1 MNAVVLSKATKPR
14 LKAGLFCTEAPKSPR
29 GKPPDKQPA
38 VMIKYT
44 YTLIYTG
51 RFRFSTLI
59 AFPFLT
65 YDFIDKDPV
74 SLAAG
79 LLCALI
85 VIIAEAV
92 FKRLRL
98 IKIMIACSGFL
109 LGYLL
114 FVFTDYAMQN
124 FSTPASLAW
133 WADYGR
139 TVEIGL
145 IVFGV
150 LASLFKSRDLEGLSY
165 KGRHLKVADVSAL
178 MDGRIVDLCEI
189 NFLSGI
195 IVIPVFVLETLNK
208 MAASKD
214 PLERAKG
221 RRGLDVASRLQELK
235 EIAVRVTSKTP
246 RAENDV
252 ERVVKLAKSFDAE
265 VVTLDFNVNKIGALY
280 DVVVLNIADLAT
292 ALKPVV
298 LPGETMS
305 LFIMKDG
312 KEKEQGIGYLDDG
325 TMVVV
330 EDGRKFIGKR
340 AEVSVY
346 SILQTSSGRM
356 IFAKTK

>member
-1 MNAVVLSKATKPR
+1 MP
-14 LKAGLFCTEAPKSPR
+14 
-29 GKPPDKQPA
+29 
-38 VMIKYT
+38 IW
-44 YTLIYTG
+44 I
-51 RFRFSTLI
+51 FRISTLV

-65 YDFIDKDPV
+65 YNFIGQDWMTV
-74 SLAAG
+74 LGG
-79 LLCALI
+79 LLCGALL
-85 VIIAEAV
+85 VAGEV
-92 FKRLRL
+92 LFKRLRL
-98 IKIMIACSGFL
+98 IKLMIACSGVL

-114 FVFTDYAMQN
+114 FVLF
-124 FSTPASLAW
+124 
-133 WADYGR
+133 DYGMAHLATR
-139 TVEIGL
+139 DMMSFWALHAYKIEVSL

-165 KGRHLKVADVSAL
+165 TGSHLKVADVTAL

-195 IVIPVFVLETLNK
+195 IVLPVFVLEELNK
-208 MAASKD
+208 MADSKD

-221 RRGLDVASRLQELK
+221 RRGLDVASRLQELT
-235 EIAVRVTSKTP
+235 EVAVRITNKTP
-246 RAENDV
+246 KAATME
-252 ERVVKLAKSFDAE
+252 ERVVKLAKSLDAE
-265 VVTLDFNVNKIGALY
+265 VVTLDFNVNKAAALY
-280 DVVVLNIADLAT
+280 NVVALNVADLAT

-298 LPGETMS
+298 LPGESMS

-330 EDGRKFIGKR
+330 EDGRKHIGKR

-356 IFAKTK
+356 IFAKIK

>member
-1 MNAVVLSKATKPR
+1 MP
-14 LKAGLFCTEAPKSPR
+14 
-29 GKPPDKQPA
+29 
-38 VMIKYT
+38 IW
-44 YTLIYTG
+44 I
-51 RFRFSTLI
+51 FRFSTLI

-65 YDFIDKDPV
+65 YDFIDKDVV
-74 SLAAG
+74 SFAGG

-98 IKIMIACSGFL
+98 IKIMIACAGFL

-114 FVFTDYAMQN
+114 FVFMNNAIQN
-124 FSTPASLAW
+124 FSGADALAW
-133 WADYGR
+133 WMANSR
-139 TVEIGL
+139 WVEIGL
-145 IVFGV
+145 IIFGV

-165 KGRHLKVADVSAL
+165 KGRHLKVVDASAL
-178 MDGRIVDLCEI
+178 LDGRVVDLCQI
-189 NFLSGI
+189 NFLSGVL
-195 IVIPVFVLETLNK
+195 VIPVFVLETLNK

-221 RRGLDVASRLQELK
+221 RLGLDVATRLQELK
-235 EIAVRVTSKTP
+235 EIAVRITSKTP
-246 RAENDV
+246 KAENDV
-252 ERVVKLAKSFDAE
+252 ERIVKLAKSFDAE

-280 DVVVLNIADLAT
+280 GVVVLNVADLAT

-305 LFIMKDG
+305 LFVMKDG

-330 EDGRKFIGKR
+330 EDGRKYIGKR

-356 IFAKTK
+356 IFAKVK

>member
-1 MNAVVLSKATKPR
+1 MPIWIFR
-14 LKAGLFCTEAPKSPR
+14 L
-29 GKPPDKQPA
+29 
-38 VMIKYT
+38 
-44 YTLIYTG
+44 
-51 RFRFSTLI
+51 STLI

-65 YDFIDKDPV
+65 YDFIDKDPL

-79 LLCALI
+79 LLCGLI

-98 IKIMIACSGFL
+98 IKIMIGCSGFL
-109 LGYLL
+109 LGWLL
-114 FVFTDYAMQN
+114 FVFVDYAMLNFAGENVPLWWQN
-124 FSTPASLAW
+124 NAQYFKIGFVLFGILAC
-133 WADYGR
+133 
-139 TVEIGL
+139 
-145 IVFGV
+145 
-150 LASLFKSRDLEGLSY
+150 LFKSRDLEGLSY
-165 KGRHLKVADVSAL
+165 KGRHLKIADVSAL

-195 IVIPVFVLETLNK
+195 IVIPIFVMEQLNK

-221 RRGLDVASRLQELK
+221 RRGLDVTARLQELK
-235 EIAVRVTSKTP
+235 EITIRMTSKTP
-246 RAENDV
+246 KAPDDT
-252 ERVVKLAKSFDAE
+252 ERLVKLAKSFDAE
-265 VVTLDFNVNKIGALY
+265 IVTLDFNVNKIGALY

-330 EDGRKFIGKR
+330 EEGRRHIGKR
-340 AEVSVY
+340 TEVSVY
-346 SILQTSSGRM
+346 SILQTPSGRM
-356 IFAKTK
+356 IFAKVK

>member
-1 MNAVVLSKATKPR
+1 MP
-14 LKAGLFCTEAPKSPR
+14 
-29 GKPPDKQPA
+29 
-38 VMIKYT
+38 IW
-44 YTLIYTG
+44 I
-51 RFRFSTLI
+51 FRISTLV

-65 YDFIDKDPV
+65 YNFIDKEPM
-74 SLAAG
+74 SLLAG
-79 LLCALI
+79 LLCAALLI
-85 VIIAEAV
+85 GAEVI

-109 LGYLL
+109 LGYMLY
-114 FVFTDYAMQN
+114 VF
-124 FSTPASLAW
+124 F
-133 WADYGR
+133 DYGMINFADGSVMAFWNEYSR
-139 TVEIGL
+139 RIEIGL
-145 IVFGV
+145 IIFGV
-150 LASLFKSRDLEGLSY
+150 LASIFKARDLEGLSY
-165 KGRHLKVADVSAL
+165 TGRHLKVADITSL

-195 IVIPVFVLETLNK
+195 VVIPVFVIDALNK
-208 MAASKD
+208 MASSKD
-214 PLERAKG
+214 PLERARG
-221 RRGLDVASRLQELK
+221 RRGLDVSTRLQELK
-235 EIAVRVTSKTP
+235 EIAVRITNKTP
-246 RAENDV
+246 KADTEE
-252 ERVVKLAKSFDAE
+252 ERVVKLAKSLDAE
-265 VVTLDFNVNKIGALY
+265 VVTLDFNVNKVAALY
-280 DVVVLNIADLAT
+280 DVIALNIADLAT

-330 EDGRKFIGKR
+330 EDGRKYIGKR